1 MPKKTRT
8 PRRRST
14 RDGDPHPV
22 DIHVGNRIR
31 QRRTL
36 LSRSQEKLGH
46 ALGLTFQQ
54 IQKYERG
61 TNRVSASR
69 LYEMSRVLTV
79 PMTYFFEG
87 LPSSSRGDA
96 LQGDP
101 LQGEV
106 AAFESDPMNRRE
118 TLILVRSYYK
128 IRDPDVRRRILDLA
142 RSLRNT

>member
-1 MPKKTRT
+1 M
-8 PRRRST
+8 
-14 RDGDPHPV
+14 
-22 DIHVGNRIR
+22 
-31 QRRTL
+31 
-36 LSRSQEKLGH
+36 SRSQEKLGH

-96 LQGDP
+96 LQGDA